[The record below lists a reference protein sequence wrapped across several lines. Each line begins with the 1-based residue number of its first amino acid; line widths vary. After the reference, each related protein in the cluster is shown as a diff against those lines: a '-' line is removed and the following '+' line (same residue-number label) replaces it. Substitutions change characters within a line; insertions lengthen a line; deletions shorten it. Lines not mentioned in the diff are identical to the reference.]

1 MPIAEIVTFVGIF
14 LFVAIIAVNLLRII
28 SLLNGVST
36 NLNVVLGH
44 LDTTVEKTSPIPR
57 AVQSIAGS
65 LQPVRSLVQTLV
77 SKLSG

>member
-14 LFVAIIAVNLLRII
+14 LFVALIAVNLLRII
-28 SLLNGVST
+28 SLLNQTSS

-44 LDTTVEKTSPIPR
+44 LDTTVEKTGPIPR

-77 SKLSG
+77 SELSG